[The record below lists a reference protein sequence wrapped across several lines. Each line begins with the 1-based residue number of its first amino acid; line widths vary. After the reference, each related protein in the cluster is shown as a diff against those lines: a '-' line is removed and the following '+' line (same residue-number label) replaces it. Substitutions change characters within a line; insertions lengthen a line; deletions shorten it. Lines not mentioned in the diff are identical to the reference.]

1 MTTPPVECDI
11 LCEDS
16 NWPNIND
23 NVTSIIR
30 TTLGHIH
37 YTHPCEVSIV
47 LTNDEHI
54 RTLNRDY
61 RGKDKATNVLSFPQ
75 DEPEML
81 GDIIIALETIQREAN
96 EQNKSFDNHFTHMLV
111 HGCLHLMGFD
121 HITDDE
127 AEEMETLEVQILK
140 QLNIKNPYEI

>member
-1 MTTPPVECDI
+1 MTMPPVECDI

-16 NWPNIND
+16 NWPDIND

-30 TTLGHIH
+30 TTLGHID

>member
-1 MTTPPVECDI
+1 MTIPPVECDI

-16 NWPNIND
+16 NWPDIND

-30 TTLGHIH
+30 TTLGHID

>member
-1 MTTPPVECDI
+1 MTDTPIECDI
-11 LCEDS
+11 LCEAG
-16 NWPNIND
+16 NWPDIND

-30 TTLGHIH
+30 TTLHHIN

-47 LTNDEHI
+47 LTNDTHI

-61 RGKDKATNVLSFPQ
+61 RGKDKPTNVLSFPQ
-75 DEPEML
+75 DEPALL
-81 GDIIIALETIQREAN
+81 GDIIIALETIQREAE
-96 EQNKSFDNHFTHMLV
+96 EQRKSFDNHFTHMLV

-121 HITDDE
+121 HITDNE
-127 AEEMETLEVQILK
+127 AKEMETLEVQILK

>member
-1 MTTPPVECDI
+1 
-11 LCEDS
+11 
-16 NWPNIND
+16 
-23 NVTSIIR
+23 
-30 TTLGHIH
+30 
-37 YTHPCEVSIV
+37 
-47 LTNDEHI
+47 
-54 RTLNRDY
+54 
-61 RGKDKATNVLSFPQ
+61 
-75 DEPEML
+75 ML